1 MILIM
6 QSLNLEDC
14 NKCKKNV
21 AVFKRNYSGE
31 ILCKSCF
38 TKSIEEKVKKTISKF
53 SMVQYGEKVAVA
65 VSGGKDSLTLL
76 YILNKIFDG
85 NSRDNLIAITADEG
99 IDGYRDES
107 LQIVKDFCL
116 RLKIENRV
124 LNFRELFGLDMDK
137 AILLRNSPKISAC
150 SICGTFRRR
159 AIDLLAESC
168 GVDVVATAHNLDDHI
183 QSFFINTFSGDIAR
197 IGWSYPEPIEYGL
210 HGIKKI
216 KPFIGLYEQEII
228 FYALHQEIPF
238 QSEECPYM
246 HESIRTEVR
255 QFLNKL
261 EDSHPGI
268 KYNMYNSVL
277 KVSEGL
283 RNQRS
288 VKRSTKCLVCER
300 QSTSEI
306 CSVCQTLQI
315 LLKENVN
322 S

>member
-1 MILIM
+1 MS
-6 QSLNLEDC
+6 SLNLEGC
-14 NKCKKNV
+14 NKCKMNV
-21 AVFKRNYSGE
+21 AVYKRNYSGE
-31 ILCKSCF
+31 VLCRSCF
-38 TKSIEEKVKKTISKF
+38 LNSIENKVKKTIGKF
-53 SMVQYGEKVAVA
+53 SMVKYGDKVAVA

-76 YILNKIFDG
+76 YILHKVFDYNTRG
-85 NSRDNLIAITADEG
+85 KLIAITADEG

-107 LQIVKDFCL
+107 LQIVKEFCS
-116 RLKIENRV
+116 RLKIENRT
-124 LNFRELFGLDMDK
+124 LSYRDLFGLDMDES
-137 AILLRNSPKISAC
+137 IMLRDSTKISSC

-168 GVDVVATAHNLDDHI
+168 GVDVVATAHNLDDHV
-183 QSFFINTFSGDIAR
+183 QSFLMNTFSGDIER
-197 IGWSYPEPIEYGL
+197 IGWSFPEPVEYGL

-238 QSEECPYM
+238 QSAECPYM

-261 EDSHPGI
+261 EESHPGI

-277 KVSEGL
+277 KISEGL
-283 RNQRS
+283 KNQTS
-288 VKRSTKCLVCER
+288 VKRSAKCLVCER

-306 CSVCQTLQI
+306 CSVCKTLQI
-315 LLKENVN
+315 LMKKK
-322 S
+322 SSR